1 MEILGSV
8 TSAGN
13 QPELP
18 LSSTESSAS
27 PVESESGTQPLR
39 GRRKVR
45 KYKLKKSLT
54 AEQVETVRKFLDL
67 SVDDFEEV
75 KEKKKRPEGEPREPH
90 NAAFFV
96 FWNIYPR
103 HDIIGA
109 AMRAWKKLQPDSA
122 TVEKIL
128 ADVKMRCGSWD
139 WQKDGGKWIPFAHT
153 YLANQ
158 RWLDE
163 GVVNNE
169 IIKRRTVV

>member
-1 MEILGSV
+1 METLE
-8 TSAGN
+8 SAISADSSG
-13 QPELP
+13 QLP
-18 LSSTESSAS
+18 LSSTEDSAS
-27 PVESESGTQPLR
+27 PAASESGTQPSK
-39 GRRKVR
+39 GRKKSKRYR
-45 KYKLKKSLT
+45 LKKVLGSD
-54 AEQVETVRKFLDL
+54 QVAKLCQIVGYRLE
-67 SVDDFEEV
+67 DFEEI
-75 KEKKKRPEGEPREPH
+75 KEKKKRAEDQPREPA

-96 FWNIYPR
+96 FWNVYPR

-109 AMRAWKKLQPDSA
+109 AMREWKKLAPDGD

-128 ADVKMRCGSWD
+128 RDVRKRVQSWE
-139 WQKDGGKWIPFAHT
+139 WQKDSGKWIPFAHT